1 MLDYSILILE
11 KVSFDPAL
19 FSKELKKAMEVL
31 LPSEIEELA
40 IWFFTFTK
48 SKTELEKFKIHFLI
62 N

>member
-11 KVSFDPAL
+11 KVSFSPNL
-19 FSKELKKAMEVL
+19 FSKELEKAINML
-31 LPSEIEELA
+31 LPDEIEQLA

-48 SKTELEKFKIHFLI
+48 NRTQLKEFNAYF